1 LNSAEIRLGERG
13 QKAVSAIKDEGKVRV
28 EIITVISSPAAVHRF
43 VRWPSVAVIFYNA
56 DQAIVFDFGFL
67 FGSRICTASSR
78 VGGGCLV

>member
-1 LNSAEIRLGERG
+1 
-13 QKAVSAIKDEGKVRV
+13 
-28 EIITVISSPAAVHRF
+28 VHRF

-67 FGSRICTASSR
+67 FGSRVYTASSR